1 MSKEKLHELLKI
13 WMKEYEEAIKRVPER
28 KEFVTPSGIPLK
40 PIYTP
45 LDLGKDV
52 YEHYIENVGFPGRD
66 PYVRGVYT
74 SMYRSRIWT
83 KRLLTG
89 FGSPEQANER
99 IKLMIKAGE
108 TGINIP
114 APSISMRGLDTDQA
128 AEMYDI
134 GYIGLYG
141 ANLDTIEDLKIMM
154 QDIPIDKISV
164 NYSDPGPFIT
174 IAMHFVL
181 GKLRGISWD
190 KLRGTTNQADCYSHW
205 VACWSFVLFPLE
217 AHLKLTLD
225 HFKWCVENA
234 PQWWPLSIIGQH
246 MSQAGATPVQELAF
260 TLASGFDYL
269 KRLIEMGIPAD
280 KAASRISA
288 FFDGQIYLFEQV
300 AKLRAAR
307 RIWSKVLKERFG
319 VKDPRARQL
328 RIHVQTSGVELTSK
342 QVLNN
347 IVRVT
352 IQALGAIL
360 GGANSLHTDSYDEAL
375 CVPSRKAQIVA
386 LMTQHILSEE
396 TGVADVI
403 DPLGGSYFVEWLTD
417 EMEQRA
423 LEYIYKIEDMGGM
436 LEAVRKG
443 FIQREIAKSAY
454 QYHKE
459 VMERKRIMVGINEYV
474 TEEEEPEIEYPKPDP
489 ELVKKQIERTKKI
502 RRERDQK
509 KAEDALNV
517 LREVASGEK
526 EGSIFQAVIDCV
538 EACCTRGEIVKTL
551 QEVFGVG
558 KPKVYL

>member
-1 MSKEKLHELLKI
+1 MTKEKLNELLKEWI
-13 WMKEYEEAIKRVPER
+13 KEYEEAIKRVPER
-28 KEFVTPSGIPLK
+28 KVFVTPSGIPLK
-40 PIYTP
+40 PLYTP

-52 YEHYIENVGFPGRD
+52 YEHYIENIGFPGKD
-66 PYVRGVYT
+66 PYIRGVYS
-74 SMYRSRIWT
+74 SMYRLRLWT

-99 IKLMIKAGE
+99 IKLLLEAGE

-114 APSISMRGLDTDQA
+114 NPSISMRGMDTDQA

-141 ANLDTIEDLKIMM
+141 ANIDTLEDLKIMM

-164 NYSDPGPFIT
+164 NYSDEGPFYT
-174 IAMHFVL
+174 IAAHFAL
-181 GKLRGISWD
+181 AELRGISWD
-190 KLRGTTNQADCYSHW
+190 KIRGTTNQADCLSHW
-205 VACWSFVLFPLE
+205 ASCWCFVLFPLE

-225 HFKWCVENA
+225 HFKWCIENA

-246 MSQAGATPVQELAF
+246 MSEGGATPVQEIAF
-260 TLASGFDYL
+260 TLASGFEYL
-269 KRLIEMGIPAD
+269 KRLVKMGISAD

-288 FFDGQIYLFEQV
+288 FFNGNIYLFEQV

-307 RIWSKVLKERFG
+307 RIWSRILKEKFG

-328 RIHVQTSGVELTSK
+328 RIHVQTSGVELTNK

-360 GGANSLHTDSYDEAL
+360 GGANSLHTDSFDEAL
-375 CVPSRKAQIVA
+375 CAPSRQAALVA

-403 DPLGGSYFVEWLTD
+403 DPLAGSYFVEWLTD
-417 EMEQRA
+417 EMERRA
-423 LEYIYKIEDMGGM
+423 LELIYKIEDMGGM
-436 LEAVRKG
+436 YEAVRKG
-443 FIQREIAKSAY
+443 FVQSEIANSVY
-454 QYHKE
+454 QHFKE
-459 VMERKRIMVGINEYV
+459 VMEKKRIIVGINDYII
-474 TEEEEPEIEYPKPDP
+474 EEEEPKIEYPKPDI
-489 ELVKKQIERTKKI
+489 ELVKKQIERTKRI

-509 KAEDALNV
+509 KAEDALNT

-526 EGSIFQAVIDCV
+526 EGSIFQAVINCV
-538 EACCTRGEIVKTL
+538 KAYCTRGEVVRTL
-551 QEVFGVG
+551 KEIYGDG
-558 KPKVYL
+558 KPNFYF